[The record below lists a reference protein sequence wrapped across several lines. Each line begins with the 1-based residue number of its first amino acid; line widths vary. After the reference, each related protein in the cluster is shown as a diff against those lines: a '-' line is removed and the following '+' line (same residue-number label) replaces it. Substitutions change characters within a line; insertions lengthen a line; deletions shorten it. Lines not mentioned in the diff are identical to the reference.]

1 MKIRN
6 GFVSNSSSSSF
17 ILIANTPI
25 KNSDNY
31 SKTWTS
37 LKGTV
42 HNDYER
48 INVQDFSDDI
58 DWTRSNVYYF
68 DGIGSKARYILGI
81 YSYYYQADKD
91 YFEKV
96 LTLRD
101 KICELG
107 HKYWYDICLSIPPL
121 YGAFNKDFKDG
132 KWIKTGDVSTYVKIS
147 TEITYV
153 SDIVDMCEDSDTYRL
168 EQFIFCPDSFG
179 LLGGDEYGETY
190 DKRKD
195 LVGKLNE
202 IRKSNPDFSYIRYAD
217 DPDRD
222 WTYTDKDG
230 EHIVHTRW
238 ENDCF
243 EDYPDWMYDDEET
256 SDEN

>member
-6 GFVSNSSSSSF
+6 GFVSNSSSASF
-17 ILIANTPI
+17 ILIANTPTQ
-25 KNSDNY
+25 NSKSDGR
-31 SKTWTS
+31 TWT
-37 LKGTV
+37 LANGKV
-42 HNDYER
+42 HKDYEK
-48 INVQDFSDDI
+48 IQVQDFSDDVC
-58 DWTRSNVYYF
+58 WTRSYIKYF
-68 DGIGSKARYILGI
+68 DGIGSKSRYIMGI
-81 YSYYYQADKD
+81 YAYACQEDKD

-101 KICELG
+101 KIIDLG
-107 HKYWYDICLSIPPL
+107 LKHDYNILLTIPPL
-121 YGAFNKDFKDG
+121 YASFNKKYKDG
-132 KWIKTGDVSTYVKIS
+132 KWIKTGGVSTYVKIN
-147 TEITYV
+147 TEITYI

-179 LLGGDEYGETY
+179 LLGGDEYRETY

-230 EHIVHTRW
+230 EHIMHDSW
-238 ENDCF
+238 ESDCF